1 MPSPWW
7 CYCPAPV
14 PALTGVNAE
23 TIPNARGP
31 TRSPPVGGPS
41 PACLSWWPQDRDPC
55 RESRHSCPPGPASK
69 VVGKPDTSGATVNA
83 EKQKR
88 QSRFLL
94 WKERFPPREA
104 ERGESWQRWKPQPP
118 YSLPASGPAPLLP
131 CTSLATPRPPAGK
144 GLPSTCSVD
153 ISFLRNSRTL
163 RRRGQ
168 KVQVGDEMT
177 EPHFLT
183 SLPPFLPTS
192 IPPSPG
198 GQGAQGDMD
207 SRCCLGGWGA
217 GERAQWGTCL
227 PSRGLTWVASPAS
240 A

>member
-1 MPSPWW
+1 MGGISVPQKCYRRGCWGLSGSAWIHSAASDSPGHKTLKITFCVTPGGTIWDAGDGTGRPCARQMPSPWW

-55 RESRHSCPPGPASK
+55 RESRHSCPPGLASK
-69 VVGKPDTSGATVNA
+69 VVGKPDTSGATENA
-83 EKQKR
+83 EKQKQ

-131 CTSLATPRPPAGK
+131 CTSLATPRPPAGRDCPV
-144 GLPSTCSVD
+144 LAAWTFPSSGTAGHSEGGD
-153 ISFLRNSRTL
+153 
-163 RRRGQ
+163 RRF
-168 KVQVGDEMT
+168 KWEM
-177 EPHFLT
+177 
-183 SLPPFLPTS
+183 
-192 IPPSPG
+192 
-198 GQGAQGDMD
+198 
-207 SRCCLGGWGA
+207 R
-217 GERAQWGTCL
+217 
-227 PSRGLTWVASPAS
+227 
-240 A
+240 